1 MTDRYFED
9 YVPGSVHDLG
19 TISISE
25 SDIVEFARRYDP
37 QAFHIDAEAARR
49 TQFGGLIASGWQ
61 TAGLMMRL
69 AVERYLSDAAS
80 LASPGVDELR
90 WTQPVRPGDEL
101 SVRATVLEARP
112 STSKPDRGLVR
123 TLFEVRNQRGEIVMT
138 VKGLNMLKRRAG

>member
-69 AVERYLSDAAS
+69 AVERYLSDPAS

-138 VKGLNMLKRRAG
+138 VKGMNMLKRRAG

>member
-25 SDIVEFARRYDP
+25 SDIVEFARKYDP
-37 QAFHIDAEAARR
+37 QVFHIDADAARHS
-49 TQFGGLIASGWQ
+49 QFGGLIASGWQ

-69 AVERYLSDAAS
+69 AVDRYLSDEAS

-90 WTQPVRPGDEL
+90 WTQPVRPGDAL

-138 VKGLNMLKRRAG
+138 VKGMNMLKRRAR